1 MLKKFLKV
9 TLPVVVIIT
18 VMLAVPSLAFGQ
30 TPDTSSGNTAI
41 SSYLVAADSNQNT
54 DITIN
59 GSWGDKKV
67 IKLRG
72 QGTLDAEGKGAIR
85 IKGRTDKS
93 DEGIITISGNGVLII
108 RDLQGDIDKKVTGY
122 GGVVQLK
129 DNTWI
134 YYGFKGDAE
143 IKGGGFIINYFGE
156 NLTLH
161 AKGRGLVFLA
171 GEGTYTIEGNSE
183 TNDNQT

>member
-9 TLPVVVIIT
+9 TIPIIMIVV

-30 TPDTSSGNTAI
+30 SLSTSSSNAVI
-41 SSYLVAADSNQNT
+41 NSYLVTVDNSQNT
-54 DITIN
+54 DVTVN
-59 GSWGDKKV
+59 GSWVDKKA

-85 IKGRTDKS
+85 IKGRTDES

-108 RDLQGDIDKKVTGY
+108 RDLTGDIDKKVTGY
-122 GGVVQLK
+122 GGIVQLK

-134 YYGFKGDAE
+134 YYGFNGDAE
-143 IKGGGFIINYFGE
+143 VKGGGFIINCIGE

-171 GEGTYTIEGNSE
+171 GEGSYTIERN
-183 TNDNQT
+183 

>member
-9 TLPVVVIIT
+9 TKVILPIIVIAAL
-18 VMLAVPSLAFGQ
+18 MLAVPSLAFGQ
-30 TPDTSSGNTAI
+30 TLDTNSSNTVI
-41 SSYLVAADSNQNT
+41 NSYLVAGDSGQNT
-54 DITIN
+54 DVTVN

-85 IKGRTDKS
+85 INGRTDVS
-93 DEGIITISGNGVLII
+93 DEGVITISGNGVLII
-108 RDLQGDIDKKVTGY
+108 RDLKGDIDKKVTGY
-122 GGVVQLK
+122 GGVIQLK

-134 YYGFKGDAE
+134 YYGFNGDAE
-143 IKGGGFIINYFGE
+143 IKGGGFIINCIGE
-156 NLTLH
+156 DLTLY

-171 GEGTYTIEGNSE
+171 GEGSYTIERN
-183 TNDNQT
+183 

>member
-9 TLPVVVIIT
+9 TLPIFVIAA

-30 TPDTSSGNTAI
+30 TPDASSGNATI

-54 DITIN
+54 DVTIN
-59 GSWGDKKV
+59 GSFV
-67 IKLRG
+67 LFIIIKLRG

-85 IKGRTDKS
+85 IKGRTDES
-93 DEGIITISGNGVLII
+93 DEGIIDISGNGVLII
-108 RDLQGDIDKKVTGY
+108 RDLKGDIDKKVTGY

-134 YYGFKGDAE
+134 YYGFNGDAE
-143 IKGGGFIINYFGE
+143 IKGGGFIINCFGE
-156 NLTLH
+156 KLTLH

-171 GEGTYTIEGNSE
+171 GEGTYTIGGNSE
-183 TNDNQT
+183 NQ